1 MGVGAV
7 TTPLAANDLAYL
19 TSALLKR
26 GLSEDDIRAV
36 MGGNTVRYFLE
47 HLPAT
52 D

>member
-1 MGVGAV
+1 V

-26 GLSEDDIRAV
+26 GLSENDIRAV
-36 MGGNTVRYFLE
+36 MGGNTIRYFLE